1 MNTALQSF
9 GQRLRL
15 ARERLGIPI
24 ETIAESTKIK
34 RSLFADLERGDLS
47 KWPSGIYRRAF
58 VREYAAMIGLP
69 PDEVVSEFVDLFP
82 EDGAPAVAG
91 DVQPRRRGELRLTLA
106 SDPTQEVFGAAR
118 RAAVAIVELCG
129 VLGLGWLFSRFIGW
143 EFWMVSGVIAL
154 MYYPI
159 AAACSTRMA
168 PFQWGS
174 VRPLFASSRRHILSG
189 PSLIQL
195 VWRRTTVH
203 SPDEHVA

>member
-69 PDEVVSEFVDLFP
+69 
-82 EDGAPAVAG
+82 A
-91 DVQPRRRGELRLTLA
+91 RRRRFR
-106 SDPTQEVFGAAR
+106 VR
-118 RAAVAIVELCG
+118 RPFSG
-129 VLGLGWLFSRFIGW
+129 GWR
-143 EFWMVSGVIAL
+143 
-154 MYYPI
+154 
-159 AAACSTRMA
+159 TRD
-168 PFQWGS
+168 GGR
-174 VRPLFASSRRHILSG
+174 RPNTAGR
-189 PSLIQL
+189 
-195 VWRRTTVH
+195 
-203 SPDEHVA
+203 